1 MASRKRTREDII
13 KLSHENPPKLNSN
26 KQRYFQ
32 GNMAD
37 QKNHSS
43 DKRKREISIYGD
55 NKLVGRIKNYLKVF
69 DFV

>member
-13 KLSHENPPKLNSN
+13 KLSHESLPKFNSN

-37 QKNHSS
+37 QKNSSS
-43 DKRKREISIYGD
+43 DKRKRGISIYGD